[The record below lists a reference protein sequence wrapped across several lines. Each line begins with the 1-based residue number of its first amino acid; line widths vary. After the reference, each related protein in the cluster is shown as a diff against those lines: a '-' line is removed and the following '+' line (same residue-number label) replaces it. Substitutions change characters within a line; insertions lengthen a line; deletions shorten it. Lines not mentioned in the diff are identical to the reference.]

1 MLALSKEAAS
11 FWLLNPAESNGGRY
25 YRYYTLALLILTYL
39 CSAMAIKITAIY
51 GLVLFSLIS

>member
-39 CSAMAIKITAIY
+39 CSAMAIKITAIF
-51 GLVLFSLIS
+51 GLFYFP